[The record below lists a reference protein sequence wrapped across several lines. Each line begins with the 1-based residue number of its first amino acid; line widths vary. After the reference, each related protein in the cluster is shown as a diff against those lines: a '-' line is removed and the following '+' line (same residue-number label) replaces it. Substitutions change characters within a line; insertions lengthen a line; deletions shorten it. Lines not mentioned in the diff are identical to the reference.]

1 MKKKWKNKIVRRF
14 SFRNYLYVFLADY
27 FISSEMSNHVINTRI
42 FNDKLNEKI
51 KITPLYFLQHGI
63 TYLKPRDDY
72 QNVGFHKKN
81 MTNNIVK
88 SVVSSDVESQIF
100 NNLGYNDFEI
110 MKTGMPKFDY
120 SKLDENANKIT
131 YMPTWRPW
139 EESQVLNGN
148 IKETTY
154 YQSLMNIIS
163 SFEKAGMLDQ
173 LQIAAHNKFAE
184 FAKEH
189 FKKYKNI
196 FVEDPTNT
204 LSNSIIYITDISSII
219 LDATYR
225 GAYPIFYWK
234 DFDMIIEKH
243 GGSTPVNEQNA
254 PGSVVYSEEEL
265 IKLVNKIIKNNY
277 KIPQNIIENYKKIN
291 EFDDNRNTKR
301 VVNELLNDNVL

>member
-1 MKKKWKNKIVRRF
+1 
-14 SFRNYLYVFLADY
+14 
-27 FISSEMSNHVINTRI
+27 
-42 FNDKLNEKI
+42 
-51 KITPLYFLQHGI
+51 
-63 TYLKPRDDY
+63 
-72 QNVGFHKKN
+72 

-88 SVVSSDVESQIF
+88 SVVSSEVEAKEF
-100 NNLGYNDFEI
+100 NIMGYNDFEI
-110 MKTGMPKFDY
+110 MKTGLP
-120 SKLDENANKIT
+120 KLDEAKLDKKAKKIT

-139 EESQVLNGN
+139 EESQIFNGK
-148 IKETTY
+148 IQETTY

-163 SFEKAGMLDQ
+163 AFKKSGNLDC
-173 LQIAAHNKFAE
+173 LQIADHNKFAE
-184 FAKEH
+184 LAKEH

-196 FVEDPTNT
+196 FVEDPTDT

-277 KIPQNIIENYKKIN
+277 KIHKKIIKIKKKKNNIKINRNKKNIKKKYKITQNNIENYKKIN
-291 EFDDNRNTKR
+291 EFDDNCNTKR